1 LVVWYLVK
9 EHNKKKINP
18 KTEDDSDLSTTRLQ
32 QLRDYRDQL
41 NAISD
46 MVEDMQ
52 NANKKFISVIESKL
66 KNLTELNNLLQ
77 EKFREGYNVGLQ
89 LHVMRLS
96 ALLAGYTY
104 STTTSPSAFVQFLS
118 GR

>member
-1 LVVWYLVK
+1 MGNLPFIIIVAFVGLAVWYLVK
-9 EHNKKKINP
+9 EHNKKKLDTKI
-18 KTEDDSDLSTTRLQ
+18 EDVTDMSTTRLQ

-52 NANKKFISVIESKL
+52 NANKKFISTIESKL

-77 EKFREGYNVGLQ
+77 EKFREGL
-89 LHVMRLS
+89 
-96 ALLAGYTY
+96 
-104 STTTSPSAFVQFLS
+104 
-118 GR
+118 